1 MSWTLNSCASLTRQ
15 SQWMMLS
22 SFEVPR
28 SHVWRSVFWS
38 STRRPGRPFWRRSA
52 TPCNSRPSG
61 TPSKVLQG
69 ITWCTVVT
77 DLFPTGM
84 AENHEIV
91 LFPPLPTLPTCSPRL
106 HQQSPNLLSPRHL
119 LEKQPLTTARD
130 ERNRQSQEP
139 KFPRLGRE
147 PRPHNKSLVPKKVE
161 TEIQINLPLTPQPVV
176 DRWPKSAHLCQCL
189 F

>member
-1 MSWTLNSCASLTRQ
+1 MCFSDQAESVDDAFQFRGPKKPCLKECVLIINTETGEAILEKISNTMQLKAIRYTFKGIARHH
-15 SQWMMLS
+15 MM
-22 SFEVPR
+22 
-28 SHVWRSVFWS
+28 S
-38 STRRPGRPFWRRSA
+38 ST
-52 TPCNSRPSG
+52 
-61 TPSKVLQG
+61 
-69 ITWCTVVT
+69 VT

-119 LEKQPLTTARD
+119 LEKQPLTTAKD

-161 TEIQINLPLTPQPVV
+161 TEIQINLPLTPQPVA
-176 DRWPKSAHLCQCL
+176 DR
-189 F
+189 